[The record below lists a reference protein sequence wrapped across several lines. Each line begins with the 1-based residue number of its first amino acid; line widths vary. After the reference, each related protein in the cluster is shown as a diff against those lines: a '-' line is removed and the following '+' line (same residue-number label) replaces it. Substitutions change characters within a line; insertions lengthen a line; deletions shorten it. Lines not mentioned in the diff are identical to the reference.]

1 MCALEWRAAERQWP
15 GGHGDEGGV
24 PTLSKE
30 GGRGRPGKQGLEATA
45 WVLAFPLRARHVS
58 TAGHE
63 PNSHKKTPR
72 GAATR
77 REKGVPRRDPLGG
90 AMEVCPRG
98 QWRGL

>member
-1 MCALEWRAAERQWP
+1 M
-15 GGHGDEGGV
+15 

-72 GAATR
+72 SCYTEGEGCAQKGPTR
-77 REKGVPRRDPLGG
+77 RGDGGLSQGAVASGCEKGLTLGT
-90 AMEVCPRG
+90 
-98 QWRGL
+98 